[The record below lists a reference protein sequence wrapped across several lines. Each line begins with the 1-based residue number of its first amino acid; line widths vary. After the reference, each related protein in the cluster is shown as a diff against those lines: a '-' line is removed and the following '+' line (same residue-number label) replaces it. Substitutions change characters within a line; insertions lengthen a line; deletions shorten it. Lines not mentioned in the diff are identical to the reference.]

1 LELRASVG
9 ILRAHARVIG
19 AGVAS
24 AILAALLITA
34 LLPRVYVGTSTLI
47 VGSSLSAVN
56 PDLNQLL
63 VSQQLQQTY
72 AEVAVT
78 RPILDVVIADLGLEQ
93 TPEKLREHL
102 AVDAPRQ
109 STLLR
114 IGASS
119 DDPKEA
125 AAIANA
131 VAGQLIEVSP
141 AIEGRAPELAAL
153 IEQNLRAMETIIA
166 ENQARIETLSAV
178 DPRTPAQEAEL
189 VALQDRAISL
199 RTAYVGLLGTA
210 TGAAPNL
217 LSIIEPAVEPSK
229 PASPSPMLNI
239 GVALILGLIVMVA
252 AVFVLDHVDDT
263 IKSEK
268 DVRTFADLPVLGTI
282 TRMRLPADGGPMYS
296 LAMVLHPYSA
306 ASESFRSLRTNLDFA
321 GVDQPLR
328 VLLVTSPA
336 QGEGKTT
343 VAANLA
349 LAFAATGRRTL
360 LVDAD
365 LRVPILHDMF
375 RLPNDRGLTS
385 MLLDEALDLGAIAHD
400 TEQPNLRVVTSGPQ
414 PPNPAE
420 LLGSQRMRTLISRL
434 AQAADM
440 VILDSP
446 PLGSVT
452 DAAVLSADV
461 DGTIVVAYTRR
472 THRDALQQ
480 CREALQ
486 QVGARVLGVVLNGM
500 PNVPG
505 VSADGYQYYRPAT
518 DEATPA
524 PAAGTGGREGGVGAP
539 TSAAKA

>member
-24 AILAALLITA
+24 AILAAFLITA
-34 LLPRVYVGTSTLI
+34 LLPRVYVGTATLI

-78 RPILDVVIADLGLEQ
+78 RPILDVVISDLGLGI
-93 TPEKLREHL
+93 TPEKLRAHL

-119 DDPKEA
+119 DDAEEA

-141 AIEGRAPELAAL
+141 AIEGRVPELEAL
-153 IEQNLRAMETIIA
+153 IQQNLRAMEAIIA
-166 ENQARIETLSAV
+166 ENQAQLEKLSAI
-178 DPRTPAQEAEL
+178 DPRTTQQEAAL
-189 VALQDRAISL
+189 LALQDRAISL

-210 TGAAPNL
+210 TGSAPNL
-217 LSIIEPAVEPSK
+217 LSIIEPAVAPDK
-229 PASPSPMLNI
+229 PASPSPLLNV
-239 GVALILGLIVMVA
+239 GAALVLGLLVMVG
-252 AVFVLDHVDDT
+252 AVFVMDHVDDT

-268 DVRTFADLPVLGTI
+268 DVRTFADLPTLGTI
-282 TRMRLPADGGPMYS
+282 AKMRLPAEGGPSYS
-296 LAMVLHPYSA
+296 LTMLLHPYSA
-306 ASESFRSLRTNLDFA
+306 PSESFRSLRTNLDFA

-328 VLLVTSPA
+328 LLLVTSPG
-336 QGEGKTT
+336 QGDGKTT

-349 LAFAATGRRTL
+349 VAFAATGRRTL

-365 LRVPILHDMF
+365 LRVPILHEMF

-385 MLLDEALDLGAIAHD
+385 MLLDEGLDLNAIAHE

-420 LLGSQRMRTLISRL
+420 LLGSQRMRTLMSRL
-434 AQAADM
+434 AEAADM
-440 VILDSP
+440 VIVDSP
-446 PLGSVT
+446 PLGTVT
-452 DAAVLSADV
+452 DAAVVSADV
-461 DGTIVVAYTRR
+461 DGTIVVARAR
-472 THRDALQQ
+472 KTHRDALQQ
-480 CREALQ
+480 CRDALQ
-486 QVGARVLGVVLNGM
+486 QVGARVLGVVLNGT
-500 PNVPG
+500 PNAAG
-505 VSADGYQYYRPAT
+505 ISADGYQYYRPAA
-518 DEATPA
+518 DEAL
-524 PAAGTGGREGGVGAP
+524 PAAVVGGGTPDTGTGAP
-539 TSAAKA
+539 TTTAKS

>member
-34 LLPRVYVGTSTLI
+34 LLPRVYVGTATLI

-78 RPILDVVIADLGLEQ
+78 RPILDVVIADLDLEV

-109 STLLR
+109 STLIR

-141 AIEGRAPELAAL
+141 AIEGRAPELEAL

-166 ENQARIETLSAV
+166 ENQARIEALAAV
-178 DPRTPAQEAEL
+178 DPRTPAQEAQL

-199 RTAYVGLLGTA
+199 RTSYVGLLGTA

-217 LSIIEPAVEPSK
+217 LSIIEPAVEPAK
-229 PASPSPMLNI
+229 PASPSPLLNI
-239 GVALILGLIVMVA
+239 GVALILGLLVMVA

-268 DVRTFADLPVLGTI
+268 DVRTFADLPTLGTI
-282 TRMRLPADGGPMYS
+282 ARMRLPADGGPMYS

-328 VLLVTSPA
+328 LLLVTSPA

-349 LAFAATGRRTL
+349 VAFAATGRRTL

-365 LRVPILHDMF
+365 LRVPILHEMF
-375 RLPNDRGLTS
+375 RLANDRGLTS
-385 MLLDEALDLGAIAHD
+385 MLLDEGLDLGSIAHD
-400 TEQPNLRVVTSGPQ
+400 TEQPNLRVITSGPQ

-420 LLGSQRMRTLISRL
+420 LLGSQRMRTLMSRL

-461 DGTIVVAYTRR
+461 DGTIVVAFARK

-480 CREALQ
+480 CRDALQ
-486 QVGARVLGVVLNGM
+486 QVGSRILGVVLNGTQTA
-500 PNVPG
+500 PG
-505 VSADGYQYYRPAT
+505 VAADGYQYYRPAP
-518 DEATPA
+518 DATA
-524 PAAGTGGREGGVGAP
+524 PAMAAGAGTPDAG
-539 TSAAKA
+539 TSATSSRL